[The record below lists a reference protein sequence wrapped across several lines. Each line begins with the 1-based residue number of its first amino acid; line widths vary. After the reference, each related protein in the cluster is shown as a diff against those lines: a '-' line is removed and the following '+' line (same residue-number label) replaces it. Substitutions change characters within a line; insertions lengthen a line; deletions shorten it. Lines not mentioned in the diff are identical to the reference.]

1 MTGALLLSLLLLL
14 LLLLLFY
21 NYYYYFIIIINF
33 IFVKGIGICVTR
45 IIIIESTFPCPLE
58 VRHTAANYSP
68 CIFS

>member
-14 LLLLLFY
+14 FY
-21 NYYYYFIIIINF
+21 YYYYYFIIINF
-33 IFVKGIGICVTR
+33 IFVKGIGICITR

-58 VRHTAANYSP
+58 VRHKAANYRT

>member
-14 LLLLLFY
+14 LLLLLLF
-21 NYYYYFIIIINF
+21 YYYFIIIINF
-33 IFVKGIGICVTR
+33 IFVKGIGICITR

-58 VRHTAANYSP
+58 VRHTAANYRT